1 MHIEVKTTEDGI
13 EIPGKQ
19 RFRAAE
25 IQSCGD
31 HRIAMAFSIAALAA
45 DDTCMIHGAE
55 AASVSFPEFYD
66 TLREIAK

>member
-1 MHIEVKTTEDGI
+1 MHVALTTREDGL

-25 IQSCGD
+25 IHSRGD

-45 DDTCMIHGAE
+45 DGECTIKDAG
-55 AASVSFPEFYD
+55 AASVSFPGFYD
-66 TLREIAK
+66 TLRELTR